1 MSQECS
7 TPLPPQRLCRWLPD
21 TSRYTPLPKPFEF
34 ILLRLP
40 IIMSG
45 PQTAHSA
52 SWAASASVG
61 PASVQV
67 NTYYHVCV
75 FLRSVETIGDCASLD
90 LELFVIRAF
99 GNDYPSARNL
109 VQSSPESQFFLP
121 LPSIGEV
128 PPTPAA
134 FGSPLVTP
142 GFIRKLPSWLL
153 SRKIT
158 ITINAETKTVS
169 LFQTAFWK
177 YPNTM
182 KSSSVGSL
190 VILSYPIASTIGYYS
205 TWSPKTPTHI
215 LTMNSSPMALEV
227 SLNQSLRALWTPAL
241 GTQTHRQMNQSQI
254 CQTSRIRTLWWRHR
268 KKILIVG
275 YFPSNA
281 LTHH

>member
-7 TPLPPQRLCRWLPD
+7 TPLPPQRLCRLLPD
-21 TSRYTPLPKPFEF
+21 SGKYTSLPKRFEF

-61 PASVQV
+61 PASVQA
-67 NTYYHVCV
+67 NTYYHTCV
-75 FLRSVETIGDCASLD
+75 FLRSNENLADRESLD

-99 GNDYPSARNL
+99 GKDYPSARNL
-109 VQSSPESQFFLP
+109 VQSSPDSQFFLP
-121 LPSIGEV
+121 LPTIGEV

-158 ITINAETKTVS
+158 ITINAEMKTVS
-169 LFQTAFWK
+169 LFQTAF
-177 YPNTM
+177 
-182 KSSSVGSL
+182 
-190 VILSYPIASTIGYYS
+190 
-205 TWSPKTPTHI
+205 
-215 LTMNSSPMALEV
+215 
-227 SLNQSLRALWTPAL
+227 
-241 GTQTHRQMNQSQI
+241 
-254 CQTSRIRTLWWRHR
+254 
-268 KKILIVG
+268 
-275 YFPSNA
+275 
-281 LTHH
+281 